1 MRTWIGLS
9 IGFVVSVAI
18 ASGGHA
24 ADAQRA
30 RALGVPFEGT
40 PGPLDAITDV
50 TGVEV
55 GQISIVSGEGPLK
68 VGVGP
73 VTTSRA
79 FMFNPRPPSP
89 PYKRRRQVPSPRA
102 MSAAVPECVVSVS
115 KAASAPRPAK

>member
-9 IGFVVSVAI
+9 IGFVVGVAI

-55 GQISIVSGEGPLK
+55 GQISLVSGEGPLK
-68 VGVGP
+68 VGKDSAMQP
-73 VTTSRA
+73 FRS
-79 FMFNPRPPSP
+79 SP
-89 PYKRRRQVPSPRA
+89 KPGT
-102 MSAAVPECVVSVS
+102 EN
-115 KAASAPRPAK
+115 